1 MAYRNVM
8 ITTPCRIHCKHG
20 QLIVQGDAS
29 ASFPIEDLLSVL
41 IESRQCTITTAAL
54 AALTEEGVTVFACD
68 EKHIPCAITLPF
80 ARHSRQLEITRIQL
94 GWTQPVRNR
103 WWQQIVQAKIRNQAE
118 CLALCGCCEGAA
130 LLRSRA
136 AGVRSGDRE
145 NREATA
151 AALYF
156 PALFGEGFTR
166 GEESDTRNAAL
177 NYGYAILRGCMTRCL
192 AVYGFL
198 PWLGLHHN
206 STLNAWN
213 LADDMMEPYRPVV
226 DLFVAS
232 QVREDAPLDTRL
244 KSCLFNLLNMD
255 IRSGGQR
262 HSIAYAMERQ
272 VQSLRSD
279 AKMLG
284 LPELMPLQ
292 LHCYE

>member
-1 MAYRNVM
+1 M
-8 ITTPCRIHCKHG
+8 ITTPCRISCKQG
-20 QLIVQGDAS
+20 QLLVQGDVS

-54 AALTEEGVTVFACD
+54 AALAGEGVTVFACD
-68 EKHIPCAITLPF
+68 EKHIPCAVTLPF
-80 ARHSRQLEITRIQL
+80 ARHSRQLEVTRQQF
-94 GWTQPVRNR
+94 GWTAAGKNR

-118 CLALCGCCEGAA
+118 CLALCGRCETAA
-130 LLRSRA
+130 LLRKRSDA
-136 AGVRSGDRE
+136 VRRGDSE

-156 PALFGEGFTR
+156 PALFGDGFTR
-166 GEESDTRNAAL
+166 SAEADARNAAL
-177 NYGYAILRGCMTRCL
+177 NYGYAILRGCMARCL
-192 AVYGFL
+192 AVYGFI
-198 PWLGLHHN
+198 PWMGLHHE

-226 DLFVAS
+226 DLFVAA
-232 QVREDAPLDTRL
+232 QVGPDAPLDTRL

-262 HSIAYAMERQ
+262 HSVAYAMERQ
-272 VQSLRSD
+272 TQSLRSD
-279 AKMLG
+279 AKTLV

-292 LHCYE
+292 PHSYE

>member
-1 MAYRNVM
+1 M
-8 ITTPCRIHCKHG
+8 ITTPCRISYKQG
-20 QLIVQGDAS
+20 QLLVQGDVS

-54 AALTEEGVTVFACD
+54 AALAGEGVTVFTCD
-68 EKHIPCAITLPF
+68 EKHIPCVVTLPF
-80 ARHSRQLEITRIQL
+80 ARHSRQLEVTRQQL
-94 GWTQPVRNR
+94 GWTTAGKNR

-118 CLALCGCCEGAA
+118 CLALCGRCETAA
-130 LLRSRA
+130 LLRKRSDA
-136 AGVRSGDRE
+136 VRRGDSE

-156 PALFGEGFTR
+156 PALFGDGFTR
-166 GEESDTRNAAL
+166 SAEADARNAAL
-177 NYGYAILRGCMTRCL
+177 NYGYAILRGCMARCL
-192 AVYGFL
+192 AVYGFI
-198 PWLGLHHN
+198 PWMGLHHE

-226 DLFVAS
+226 DLFVAA
-232 QVREDAPLDTRL
+232 QVGPDAPLDTRL

-262 HSIAYAMERQ
+262 HSVAYAMERQ
-272 VQSLRSD
+272 TQSLRSD
-279 AKMLG
+279 AKTLV

-292 LHCYE
+292 PHSYE